1 MVNKVYSNR
10 ISEYAHENGGRVIIL
25 FLLFLLA
32 IYEFLHSGL
41 NTFAIVCISP
51 ILILIG
57 YSVFKWKM
65 TAFWGLIVANFFV
78 SFKNVN
84 IYIPVPISL
93 IDEMIEI
100 ILIAMAIIDTRTQ
113 VHFERVFNIMLLA
126 ISIWFGLCI
135 VEIFNNTCGLGIN
148 LTAWFTGARLMAF
161 QLLWI
166 LIVFC
171 LYITSPQILIRYL
184 KLWACLSLFSTF
196 WTWKMSVIGLTDE
209 ETSFL
214 YGAGMNTHLLQ
225 AGTLIRY
232 WSVFSD
238 AANYG
243 CNAASSAIAFIIFG
257 ITSQI
262 KKDKLFYLLVSIA
275 VIWGMFQSGT
285 RTAIFC
291 MMGGF
296 AVFLVLSKSFRI
308 MIPSAIVGAILLIL
322 LVFTN
327 IGNGNQQIRRM
338 RTAFNKKDA
347 SANVRDINKAAIAK
361 YMKDAP
367 WGIGIGMFEK
377 DIPAWNKFKIVSQ
390 IPPDSEYVFIWVRT
404 GAIGVSIFALCMII
418 ILSGASYIVLFKL
431 KSPSLIGIGAGM
443 CAAFTAIQL
452 GGYAN
457 QVIFQY
463 PNGLTFYGGM
473 AIVYLLPYLEPEW
486 IKYEQQ
492 RLAIQEEKK
501 RLKIEK
507 KLAKRV

>member
-10 ISEYAHENGGRVIIL
+10 ISQYAHENGGRVIIL
-25 FLLFLLA
+25 LLLFLLA
-32 IYEFLHSGL
+32 IYEFLHSGFSS
-41 NTFAIVCISP
+41 FAIICISP
-51 ILILIG
+51 LFILVS
-57 YSVFKWKM
+57 YSIFKWRM
-65 TAFWGLIVANFFV
+65 AAFWGLIVANHLV
-78 SFKNVN
+78 SFKNIN
-84 IYIPVPISL
+84 IPVPISL
-93 IDEMIEI
+93 IDEAIEI
-100 ILIAMAIIDTRTQ
+100 LLIAIAIIDARRD
-113 VHFERVFNIMLLA
+113 VHFERIFNIMLLA

-148 LTAWFTGARLMAF
+148 FTAWFTGARLMALH
-161 QLLWI
+161 LLWI
-166 LIVFC
+166 LIVFSI
-171 LYITSPQILIRYL
+171 YITSPQILMRYL
-184 KLWACLSLFSTF
+184 KVWACLSLFSAF
-196 WTWKMSVIGLTDE
+196 WTWKMITFGLTSAE
-209 ETSFL
+209 NSFL

-232 WSVFSD
+232 WSTFTD

-243 CNAASSAIAFIIFG
+243 CNAASAAIAFIIFG
-257 ITSQI
+257 ITSKI
-262 KKDKLFYLLVSIA
+262 KKDKIFFLLTSIV

-291 MMGGF
+291 MIGGF
-296 AVFLVLSKSFRI
+296 ALFLILSRSFRI
-308 MIPSAIVGAILLIL
+308 MIPSAIMGALFLII

-338 RTAFNKKDA
+338 RSAFDKKDA

-367 WGIGIGMFEK
+367 WGIGIGMYT
-377 DIPAWNKFKIVSQ
+377 DNIPSWNKFKLLSE

-404 GAIGVSIFALCMII
+404 GVIGVSIFAFCMIL
-418 ILSGASYIVLFKL
+418 ILAGASNVVLFKL
-431 KSPSLIGIGAGM
+431 RSQSLIGIGGGL
-443 CAAFTAIQL
+443 CAAFSAIQL

-457 QVIFQY
+457 QVIYQY
-463 PNGLTFYGGM
+463 PNGLTFFGGM

-501 RLKIEK
+501 RLKLEK